1 LETEFRGI
9 GLTLV
14 FMDKVAPPLV
24 KGSRREV
31 AGLIADILDYDQAG
45 KFRHDLAQKMIASQI
60 ALARAGFS
68 TGGRPPYGFRR
79 WLVQV
84 DGTRVREL
92 AAGEYV
98 RRAGH
103 HVAWLPTAEDE
114 LAVSRRILIMLETK
128 PATRVAAILTSENVP
143 SPDLG
148 RQRTDRGVKHSTSG
162 VWHQTTVVNIARNP
176 LIGAVVSYGRRSMG
190 DQLRFTPEGPRE
202 LRDADYRKDGK
213 PKVVA
218 NPPDVRVEAPARF
231 EPLVDLERH
240 QQLLTT
246 LDQRAGTQRG
256 KARSRDP
263 HQNPLGGRVYDMA
276 CGWPLY
282 RQPYNGSFRYLCGL
296 YQQSHGEKCC
306 HNHVA
311 GPSATMF
318 LLNSIRQRVLAPG
331 KRGRLEEKL
340 LKLAEADVG
349 NTDVGILEVKQVAL
363 RELDRK
369 LERAA
374 ENMAL
379 ASGESQLRAMESVHR
394 RLSGDRETILAEIRA
409 AERTVGRKS
418 DADVEVTAALQVLDQ
433 LGALASDP
441 SNMPAV
447 GELFQRLNARMFLRF
462 HEETWGRRQV
472 NRVTGGVVTFGV
484 APSPV
489 PLYQGPTSRRQI
501 KQIEPIET
509 ASFGAATTNEP
520 SLSALEGGSLGNVS
534 RGERI

>member
-1 LETEFRGI
+1 MSHRPTKGRALFYTRDSGGKHETTPGQYVNWARGEVAKHHLRFDGTQERIEAMIREGRAVEGDLFIDYGVTGNKLSRPGLDALYETAQNDTNISHILIPRRDRFARPDDPIDAINLETGLRGI
-9 GLTLV
+9 GLTLL

-45 KFRHDLAQKMIASQI
+45 KFRHDLAQKMISSQI

-84 DGTRVREL
+84 DGTQVREL
-92 AAGEYV
+92 EEGEYV

-103 HVAWLPTAEDE
+103 HVAWLPTAEHE
-114 LAVSRRILIMLETK
+114 LAVSRRILIMLETM

-143 SPDLG
+143 PPDLG

-190 DQLRFTPEGPRE
+190 DQLRFTPDGPRALGE
-202 LRDADYRKDGK
+202 ADYRADGK

-231 EPLVDLERH
+231 EPLVDQKRH

-246 LDQRAGTQRG
+246 LDQRSGTQRG
-256 KARSRDP
+256 KPRSRDP
-263 HQNPLGGRVYDMA
+263 QQNPLGGRVYDMA

-296 YQQSHGEKCC
+296 YQQSHGERCC

-311 GPSATMF
+311 GLQATQF
-318 LLNSIRQRVLAPG
+318 LLNSIRQGVLAPG
-331 KRGRLEEKL
+331 KRGRLEEEL
-340 LKLAEADVG
+340 LKLAEADRG
-349 NTDVGILEVKQVAL
+349 DTDDVGILDMKRTAL
-363 RELDRK
+363 REVDRK
-369 LERAA
+369 LDRTA

-379 ASGESQLRAMESVHR
+379 AAGVPQLRAMESVR
-394 RLSGDRETILAEIRA
+394 
-409 AERTVGRKS
+409 
-418 DADVEVTAALQVLDQ
+418 DVCW
-433 LGALASDP
+433 ASVKR
-441 SNMPAV
+441 S
-447 GELFQRLNARMFLRF
+447 
-462 HEETWGRRQV
+462 
-472 NRVTGGVVTFGV
+472 
-484 APSPV
+484 
-489 PLYQGPTSRRQI
+489 
-501 KQIEPIET
+501 
-509 ASFGAATTNEP
+509 
-520 SLSALEGGSLGNVS
+520 
-534 RGERI
+534 